1 MRGLI
6 RSSSSS
12 NNSLA
17 ICIAKDNQMFPLPID
32 TSETAFVLSLPENY
46 PLNSTTH
53 PRIVVNVQCH
63 IANNTNVNQVGVI
76 SNEMNEND
84 ARSFSLSLSRCAG
97 LGHCYRCFTGSTHHP
112 NQLQSNSTILCN
124 NK

>member
-17 ICIAKDNQMFPLPID
+17 ICIAKDNQMFPFPID

-84 ARSFSLSLSRCAG
+84 ARSFSLSLCGIRTLLSMF
-97 LGHCYRCFTGSTHHP
+97 YRLHPPSKSTSIKLDHFM
-112 NQLQSNSTILCN
+112 Q
-124 NK
+124 